1 MLNEDRAIVSE
12 IPGTTRDVIEDEMVL
27 GGINFRFIDTA
38 GLRDTEDIIEAMGVE
53 RTRDRMKKASLIIY
67 LFDLTQTTVDEIS
80 KEEAH
85 LQTLGVPYLKV
96 GNKIDRA
103 DKELLAQ
110 LKGDDFVF
118 ISAAN
123 KTNIQALKDRILAQF
138 QVRAVKTGDVVVT
151 NLRHYSSLAQTYDAL
166 QRVLEGM
173 AQGIT
178 GDFLAMDIR
187 QALHYLGEIT
197 GAITTED
204 LLGNIFSK
212 FCIGK

>member
-1 MLNEDRAIVSE
+1 
-12 IPGTTRDVIEDEMVL
+12 MVL

-38 GLRDTEDIIEAMGVE
+38 GLRETEDIIEAMGVE

-67 LFDLTQTTVDEIS
+67 LFDLTQASVEEVD

-85 LQTLGVPYLKV
+85 LQSLGVPYIKV
-96 GNKIDRA
+96 GNKLDRA
-103 DKELLAQ
+103 SDELISALSNR
-110 LKGDDFVF
+110 DFIF

-123 KTNIQALKDRILAQF
+123 KTNIQDLKERILSYF
-138 QVRAVKTGDVVVT
+138 QVKTVKTGDVMVT
-151 NLRHYSSLAQTYDAL
+151 NLRHFHNLQQTYDAL

-173 AQGIT
+173 AQGVT

-187 QALHYLGEIT
+187 QALHFLGEIT
-197 GAITTED
+197 GTITTDD
-204 LLGNIFSK
+204 LLDNIFSR